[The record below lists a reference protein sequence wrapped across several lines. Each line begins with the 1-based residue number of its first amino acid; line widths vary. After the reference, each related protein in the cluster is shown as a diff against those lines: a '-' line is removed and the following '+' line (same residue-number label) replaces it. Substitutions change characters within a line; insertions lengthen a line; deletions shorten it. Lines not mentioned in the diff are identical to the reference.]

1 MRRCAFQTLWFQSA
15 AHRTPKFGYH
25 KEAIDNSNY
34 LMTKRLGELDA
45 HLMGNAIT
53 IQGKSVCFQ
62 IDSMNRQGRILLNT
76 DEIEEVPFCSL
87 TTALGGLSLC
97 RSAIVLVAI
106 EAMWIGVRVSNA
118 GDRVE
123 SSSGY
128 THQCKEGDKIRRLTR
143 QKRLCA
149 EFCLK
154 RNPKIPSEMHR
165 RALKMPWWQSATHST
180 QKSV

>member
-1 MRRCAFQTLWFQSA
+1 MCLPNAWFQSA

-25 KEAIDNSNY
+25 KEFD
-34 LMTKRLGELDA
+34 T

-62 IDSMNRQGRILLNT
+62 INSMNRQGRIFLKT
-76 DEIEEVPFCSL
+76 DEIEEAPFCSL
-87 TTALGGLSLC
+87 TTALRGLSLR

-106 EAMWIGVRVSNA
+106 EAVWIGVRVSIAGNIVVLNPHPVTRTNA
-118 GDRVE
+118 RRAI
-123 SSSGY
+123 
-128 THQCKEGDKIRRLTR
+128 TQKIRRLTR

-149 EFCLK
+149 EFCLE

-165 RALKMPWWQSATHST
+165 RALKMPWGRSATHST
-180 QKSV
+180 QKSA